1 MPLEPDQQE
10 QALIGEWRGAPWPG
24 VHGDTSI
31 LVIHKI
37 DAANGKAQCTYTV
50 NQKDMGKS
58 EYEILADYLPGTFIF
73 WGAKELWGYKF
84 IKISLPYLQL
94 MGSFT
99 RCGHWH
105 IHYWNRE

>member
-1 MPLEPDQQE
+1 MITRKTTTIAFINILIIAGLVVFLTQVEAGTTDQQE

-24 VHGDTSI
+24 VHGNTSI

-58 EYEILADYLPGTFIF
+58 EYEI
-73 WGAKELWGYKF
+73 
-84 IKISLPYLQL
+84 
-94 MGSFT
+94 
-99 RCGHWH
+99 
-105 IHYWNRE
+105 